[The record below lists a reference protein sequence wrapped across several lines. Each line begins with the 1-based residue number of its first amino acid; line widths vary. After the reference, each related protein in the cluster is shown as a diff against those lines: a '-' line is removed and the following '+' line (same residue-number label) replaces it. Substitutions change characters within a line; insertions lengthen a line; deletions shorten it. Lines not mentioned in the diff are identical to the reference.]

1 MNSDRIYLLLY
12 VLMEIGPSSFRGDEG
27 RPIVTGRGQ
36 RKNSLNQYVRLGS
49 ALFLDDR
56 YSPIK
61 PPDGQYYIVFL
72 EQKMCTSL

>member
-1 MNSDRIYLLLY
+1 MK
-12 VLMEIGPSSFRGDEG
+12 IGPSSFRGNKG

-36 RKNSLNQYVRLGS
+36 RKHSLNQYVRLGS

-56 YSPIK
+56 HSPIK